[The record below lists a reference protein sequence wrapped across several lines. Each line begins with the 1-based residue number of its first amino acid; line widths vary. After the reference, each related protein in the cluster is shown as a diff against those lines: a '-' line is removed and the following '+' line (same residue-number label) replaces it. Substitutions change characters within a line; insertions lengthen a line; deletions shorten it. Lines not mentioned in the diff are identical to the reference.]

1 MKKPRLLLF
10 LIITLAFTLR
20 IYELGKNP
28 SSLYWDEASL
38 GYNAYTIATSGRDEH
53 GEFFPPARFI
63 AFGDYKPPGYIY
75 ASVPSILLFGLNEFS
90 VRLPSMMAGV
100 IMVIV
105 TFFIV
110 KELFKKDTIAL
121 LSSFLLA
128 ISPWSLQFSR
138 AAFEANV
145 AACFNLLGIYLFV
158 LSKRKKWTILPSIIF
173 FIFSFYTFNA
183 NRIIAPLII
192 IGLSLISAR
201 SLWKNKIWFL
211 SSLIIGL
218 IFLYPSI
225 SYLSSRES
233 RIRFQEVSIFTNL
246 EVIKLSNQRIA
257 IDQNSL
263 VSRIIHN
270 RRILFAID
278 FLKHYFDNFTL
289 RFLFTHGDVNPRLS
303 LQDMGQLYIWELP
316 FLILGIYLMVRRKE
330 KGLLPLLIWLLIV
343 PIPAGM
349 ARETPH
355 ALRITSILP
364 TYQIISAYGIYQF
377 IIWIKNKSTGL
388 RHSEALAEESRS
400 SDRIITSRH
409 KVGTRS
415 FTSFRMTILIV
426 ICFLLTVNFY
436 YYIHNYYI
444 HYPINWS
451 GEWQYGYKQMVE
463 YVSQIEKNYDHIF
476 VTDALGRP
484 YIYFAF
490 YQKYPLENF
499 LTERKASR
507 DWFGFWNV
515 EELGKIKFRFDELNT
530 AVGKILLVTTAGNL
544 PDDFR
549 LLSTIKNL
557 RGDDVFLIGE
567 KV

>member
-20 IYELGKNP
+20 IYELSKNP

-38 GYNAYTIATSGRDEH
+38 GYNAYTISTSGHDEH
-53 GEFFPPARFI
+53 GEFLPLARFI

-75 ASVPSILLFGLNEFS
+75 ATVPSIVLFGLNEFS
-90 VRLPSMMAGV
+90 VRLPSMIAGLT
-100 IMVIV
+100 MVIITYLLV
-105 TFFIV
+105 R
-110 KELFKKDTIAL
+110 ELFGQEVIAL
-121 LSSFLLA
+121 ISSFLLA
-128 ISPWSLQFSR
+128 ISPWALQFSR

-158 LSKRKKWTILPSIIF
+158 LSKRKNWIILPSISF
-173 FIFSFYTFNA
+173 FILSFYTFNA
-183 NRIIAPLII
+183 NRIIAPLLI
-192 IGLSLISAR
+192 IGLSVINAR

-211 SSLIIGL
+211 LSLIIGL
-218 IFLYPSI
+218 ILLYPSI

-233 RIRFQEVSIFTNL
+233 RIRFQEVSIFNNL

-257 IDQNSL
+257 LDQNNL
-263 VSRIIHN
+263 LARLIHN
-270 RRILFAID
+270 RRVLFTSD
-278 FLKHYFDNFTL
+278 FLKHYFDNFSP
-289 RFLFTHGDVNPRLS
+289 RFLFTHGDINPRLHV
-303 LQDMGQLYIWELP
+303 QDMGQLYVWDLP
-316 FLILGIYLMVRRKE
+316 FLLIGLYFLIKRRDKVTVT
-330 KGLLPLLIWLLIV
+330 LFLWMLIIPV
-343 PIPAGM
+343 PAGM

-355 ALRITSILP
+355 ALRIVSILP
-364 TYQIISAYGIYQF
+364 TYQIVTAYGLYQLVIMVKKRLVSVSSTIGGDPLGHPRGVF
-377 IIWIKNKSTGL
+377 IACL
-388 RHSEALAEESRS
+388 
-400 SDRIITSRH
+400 
-409 KVGTRS
+409 
-415 FTSFRMTILIV
+415 FIV
-426 ICFLLTVNFY
+426 LCSMFFVNFY
-436 YYIHNYYI
+436 YYLHNYYI
-444 HYPINWS
+444 HYPIRWS
-451 GEWQYGYKQMVE
+451 GEWQYGYKQMVN
-463 YVSQIEKNYDHIF
+463 YISQVEQNYEHIF

-530 AVGKILLVTTAGNL
+530 AVGKILLVTTPGHL

-557 RGDDVFLIGE
+557 AGDDVFLIGE